1 MEMELESTKARLK
14 DVMLYHDISAIGPVK
29 MKVQRRVSYDTM
41 RAKKDGIDLE
51 PYTVITE
58 VPMLTFTKPLK
69 K

>member
-1 MEMELESTKARLK
+1 MESTKARLK
-14 DVMLYHDISAIGPVK
+14 DVMLYHDLTAIGPVK
-29 MKVQRRVSYDTM
+29 MKVQRRVSYDTT

-58 VPMLTFTKPLK
+58 VPMLTFTKPLIK